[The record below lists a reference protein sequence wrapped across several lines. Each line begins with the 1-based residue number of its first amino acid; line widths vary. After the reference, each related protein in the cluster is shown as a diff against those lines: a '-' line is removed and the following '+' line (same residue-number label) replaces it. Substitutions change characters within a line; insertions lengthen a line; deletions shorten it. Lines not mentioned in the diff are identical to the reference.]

1 MKVLVYHQ
9 RAAEFRTLLADRLD
23 GVEIVAGFDDA
34 TLDRHL
40 GDAEAVLTFRLPLE
54 MLGRAGRL
62 RWIQLTSAGVE
73 QLLPARAGLGK
84 VVVTKATVETK
95 PWVLEAL
102 RAGLTSRYEGL
113 RAGAT
118 PDGAAAVRDRVGAMP
133 AYIAERVDK
142 GVARALAAYAAFYR

>member
-62 RWIQLTSAGVE
+62 RWIQLTSAGVDRSTT
-73 QLLPARAGLGK
+73 ARQAMQSCAVAG
-84 VVVTKATVETK
+84 
-95 PWVLEAL
+95 
-102 RAGLTSRYEGL
+102 TSF
-113 RAGAT
+113 AWQN
-118 PDGAAAVRDRVGAMP
+118 
-133 AYIAERVDK
+133 
-142 GVARALAAYAAFYR
+142 